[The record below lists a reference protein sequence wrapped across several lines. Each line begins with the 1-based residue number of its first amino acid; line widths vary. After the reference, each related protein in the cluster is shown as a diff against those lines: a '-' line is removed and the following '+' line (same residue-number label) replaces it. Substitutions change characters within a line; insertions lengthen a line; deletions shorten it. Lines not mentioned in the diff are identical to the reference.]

1 MIIISPGGLKV
12 SNEPTPIT
20 LTVNGEGKEVRV
32 WPTDTLADTL
42 RDRLGLTGT
51 RIMCGEGECGSCT
64 LLIDGK
70 PMLSCLMLAIE
81 CEGKD
86 ILTIEGLANP
96 TRGTLH
102 PIQEAFVEHSGMQC
116 GVCTPGMILTAK
128 ALLDENPEPTEDE
141 LREALAGNL
150 CRCGN
155 YKRITE
161 SVLAAAEM
169 MKGDAQH
176 G

>member
-1 MIIISPGGLKV
+1 MDELRSIV
-12 SNEPTPIT
+12 
-20 LTVNGEGKEVRV
+20 LTVNSEEHELKLAV
-32 WPTDTLADTL
+32 TDTLADVL
-42 RDRLGLTGT
+42 REKLGLTGT
-51 RIMCGEGECGSCT
+51 KVMCGEGECGTCT
-64 LLIDGK
+64 VLINGE
-70 PMLSCLMLAIE
+70 PVLSCLTLAIE

-96 TRGTLH
+96 LTGELH
-102 PIQEAFVEHSGMQC
+102 PIQTAFVEHSGMQC

-128 ALLDENPEPTEDE
+128 ALLDENHNPTEDE
-141 LREALAGNL
+141 VREALAGNL

-161 SVLAAAEM
+161 CVLAASKR
-169 MKGDAQH
+169 MKGE